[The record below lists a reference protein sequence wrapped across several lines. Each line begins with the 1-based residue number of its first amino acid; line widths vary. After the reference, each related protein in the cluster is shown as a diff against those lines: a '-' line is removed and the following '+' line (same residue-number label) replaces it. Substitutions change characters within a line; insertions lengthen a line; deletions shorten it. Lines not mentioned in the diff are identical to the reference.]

1 MWSNLLNIW
10 MANSTGDTKA
20 LLWDRKIQ
28 VTGSLLVPF
37 NTLHK
42 SGRWRFRFLAFT
54 YRTPKTIYSSRSVL
68 QYLQPCRYLLFSGF
82 HRILLERIWYQITV
96 RQSVLTLL
104 GPVVLPSISPLITFH
119 LLSPALL
126 LPPLLI
132 VLRRRSLTAYFFV
145 CGKVEGK

>member
-1 MWSNLLNIW
+1 
-10 MANSTGDTKA
+10 MANFRDDTKA

-28 VTGSLLVPF
+28 VTRSLVPF
-37 NTLHK
+37 NTIHK

-104 GPVVLPSISPLITFH
+104 GPSAGPVVLPSISPLITSH